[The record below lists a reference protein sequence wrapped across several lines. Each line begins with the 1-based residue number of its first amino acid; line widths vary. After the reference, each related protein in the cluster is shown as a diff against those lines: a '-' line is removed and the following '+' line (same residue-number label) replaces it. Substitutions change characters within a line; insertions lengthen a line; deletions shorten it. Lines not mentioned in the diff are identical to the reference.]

1 MKRLV
6 MIIKSIHADNNTLT
20 TMFAGYLILLFV
32 AGSYMSKGSGSSSL
46 QSVTPARQGNSQYV
60 HNMQAN

>member
-1 MKRLV
+1 
-6 MIIKSIHADNNTLT
+6 
-20 TMFAGYLILLFV
+20 MFAGYLILLFV

-46 QSVTPARQGNSQYV
+46 QSVTPTHQGNSQYV